1 MTEARPPGNAHGAV
15 SFDLFGTLVAV
26 TKEAE
31 PSRLVRTALEARGVA
46 VPDNWP
52 SLYATQYADRLDGAE
67 ISLIDHVS
75 AALDEGGLTVDPAVV
90 RRAVIEA
97 FDPDV
102 TTRPG
107 AADAVAAIADRVPV
121 GVLSNCSV
129 PAIADRALDRSA
141 IDRSRFDA
149 VVTSEACGWRKPD
162 HRAFRA
168 IADALGV
175 EPAAV
180 LHVGDDPIADTGIE
194 QLGGTAVLVDDVSLQ
209 ALPDYLEPQVWHR

>member
-1 MTEARPPGNAHGAV
+1 MTEAPPGNAHGAV

-46 VPDNWP
+46 VPDNWS
-52 SLYATQYADRLDGAE
+52 SLYATPYADRVDGAE
-67 ISLIDHVS
+67 ISLIEHVS
-75 AALDEGGLTVDPAVV
+75 AALDEAELAVDPGVV

-102 TTRPG
+102 TTRSG
-107 AADAVAAIADRVPV
+107 AADAVAAMADRVPV

-129 PAIADRALDRSA
+129 PSIADRALDRSA
-141 IDRSRFDA
+141 LDRSRIDA

-175 EPAAV
+175 EPPAI

-209 ALPDYLEPQVWHR
+209 ALPDYLEPQVWRR

>member
-1 MTEARPPGNAHGAV
+1 MTEDHPPETEPAAV

-26 TKEAE
+26 SKRGH
-31 PSRLVRTALEARGVA
+31 PSRSVRTALEARDVA

-52 SLYATQYADRLDGAE
+52 ALYATRYDDRVPGAE
-67 ISLIDHVS
+67 IRLIDHVRS
-75 AALDEGGLTVDPAVV
+75 ALAEAGLTVEPSLV

-107 AADAVAAIADRVPV
+107 AADAVDAIADRYPV

-129 PAIADRALDRSA
+129 PGIAERALDRSA

-149 VVTSEACGWRKPD
+149 IVTSEACGWRKPD
-162 HRAFRA
+162 GRAFQA
-168 IADALGV
+168 IAEALRV
-175 EPAAV
+175 DVSALV
-180 LHVGDDPIADTGIE
+180 HVGDDPIADTGIE
-194 QLGGTAVLVDDVSLQ
+194 QHGGTAVLIADVALQ
-209 ALPDYLEPQVWHR
+209 DLPDHVEARAWRP